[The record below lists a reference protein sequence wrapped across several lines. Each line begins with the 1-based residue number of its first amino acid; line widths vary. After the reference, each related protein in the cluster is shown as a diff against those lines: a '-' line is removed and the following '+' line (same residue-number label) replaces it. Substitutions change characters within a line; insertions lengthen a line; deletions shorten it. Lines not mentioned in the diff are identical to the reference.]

1 MGRAS
6 NSLAARWEQPVA
18 NIVGGSSTDG
28 ATATANASANTKGSW
43 STDTNWKPTFAWN
56 LMRVTI
62 WNGNTGDFVVD
73 IGADNGSGS
82 VYTICPDLRCPGRLA
97 PRSGAITYLIP
108 LHVPAG
114 RQLALAVACSTGS
127 RAARVSIA
135 GCSAGIG
142 GAQGFARMVALYTPS
157 TSRGVSVDPGATAN
171 TKGAWAEL
179 TSSSPARVAALM
191 LAVGGA
197 ADTARTADQQAFV
210 DIGVGAS
217 SSERV
222 LLPDLGFAADQTQSQ
237 WHPHVYGPHP
247 VDVPAGTRFAAR
259 AQCNVNTAGDRVLD
273 LAAWGFVP

>member
-6 NSLAARWEQPVA
+6 TGLAARWEQVVS

-28 ATATANASANTKGSW
+28 ATSTASASTNTKGSW
-43 STDTNWKPTFAWN
+43 ATDTSWKPTFNWH

-62 WNGNTGDFVVD
+62 WNGNTGDYVVD
-73 IGADNGSGS
+73 IGADDGSGN
-82 VYTICPDLRCPGRLA
+82 VFVLCPDLRCPGRLA
-97 PRSGAITYLIP
+97 PRSGVITYLIP

-114 RQLALAVACSTGS
+114 RQLALATACSTGS

-135 GCSAGIG
+135 GCSVGIG
-142 GAQGFARMVALYTPS
+142 GAPGFARMVALYTPS
-157 TSRGVSVDPGATAN
+157 TSRGVSIDPGGTAH
-171 TKGAWAEL
+171 TKGAWTEL
-179 TSSSPARVAALM
+179 TSSSSARVTALM

-197 ADTARTADQQAFV
+197 ADTSHAAEQQAFV
-210 DIGVGAS
+210 DIGIGAS

-259 AQCNVNTAGDRVLD
+259 SQCSVNTAGDRVLD
-273 LAAWGFVP
+273 LALWGLVA